1 MPDIEWNPDN
11 LDLTTCDRE
20 PIHIPGSVQP
30 HGVLFVLGEP
40 DYRIVQVSDNTNDVV
55 GTPPEKLL
63 DTPLAAL
70 VGAQTV
76 ARIRRANPLAELNPL
91 SVMIGGRAFN
101 AVVHCTPNERLVVEI
116 EPAASDGM
124 SAVSLYHAIQRATR
138 RLQNAPTIPDLC
150 QVAAEEIRRVNG
162 FDRVMIYQFDE
173 NWNGS
178 VVAEDKIDALTPYK
192 GLHYPASDIP
202 KQARALY
209 KQNPLRLIR
218 TVTYD
223 PAQMLSIEDDPA
235 PLDMSFAQ
243 LRSVSPIHLEYMSNM
258 GVSASMSISL
268 LKDGDLWGLV
278 ACHHTAPRFVSY
290 DVRAACELLGQLFAV
305 QLAEKEHALLQA
317 KQAHANQVLNQLVEL
332 MSQGEGEA
340 FVSGLIDE
348 QPTILDLVEA
358 GGAAVYNEG
367 QCHTIGQ
374 TPSTDD
380 IRAIVDWLWQN
391 ESHKVFYTNALPRR
405 EPAFEQVKAT
415 ASGLLAICIS
425 RVQGDY
431 VLWFLPEQVE
441 TVHWGG
447 DPTKRARFDETTGET
462 RVSPR
467 QSFEAWQEVVALK
480 SRRWQA
486 WEIDVVTRL
495 RTTII
500 DTVLRLAGELRLRA
514 SILAR
519 LNEELARSNDELDS
533 FAYIASHDLKEPLRG
548 IHNYAK
554 FLLEDYGDTLPP
566 DGTDKLKTLARL
578 SQRMQ
583 DLLDSLLHFSRVG
596 RLDLDVQPTDLN
608 DVVRGVLDLLQPR
621 LDEFGVDVRL
631 KPLPTL
637 VCDRARVGEVF
648 NNLITNAMKY
658 NDKGEK
664 WIEIGEADGA
674 LYVRDN
680 GIGIPPA
687 KYDTVFQIFKRL
699 HGRDDY
705 SGGSGV
711 GLTIVKKIVERH
723 NGRIWIESAES
734 AGTTFYFTLAD
745 PRETSTR

>member
-1 MPDIEWNPDN
+1 MADIQWNPDN

-30 HGVLFVLGEP
+30 HGVLFVLHEP
-40 DYRIVQVSDNTNDVV
+40 DYRIVQVSDNTGAVI
-55 GTPPEKLL
+55 GTPPDTLL
-63 DTPLAAL
+63 DKPLAVL
-70 VGAQTV
+70 VGEETV
-76 ARIRRANPLAELNPL
+76 GRIRWAKPLGELNPL
-91 SVMIGGRAFN
+91 SIMIGGQPFN
-101 AVVHCTPNERLVVEI
+101 AVLHCTPGKRLVFEI
-116 EPAASDGM
+116 EPAPPDGM

-138 RLQNAPTIPDLC
+138 RLQSAESIPALC
-150 QVAAEEIRRVNG
+150 QIAAEEIRRVNG

-178 VVAEDKIDALTPYK
+178 VVAEDKIDALEPFL
-192 GLHYPASDIP
+192 GLRYPASDIP

-209 KQNPLRLIR
+209 KQTPLRLIR
-218 TVTYD
+218 TVTYE
-223 PAQMLSIEDDPA
+223 PAQMLSIEDNPA

-243 LRSVSPIHLEYMSNM
+243 LRSVSPIHLEYMRNM

-305 QLAEKEHALLQA
+305 QLAEKEKALLQA
-317 KQAHANQVLNQLVEL
+317 KQARANDVLNQLVEF
-332 MSQGEGEA
+332 MSRGEGES
-340 FVSGLIDE
+340 FVSGLMDE
-348 QPTILDLVEA
+348 QPNILDLVDA
-358 GGAAVYNEG
+358 SGAAVYNEG
-367 QCHTIGQ
+367 RCYTIGQ
-374 TPSTDD
+374 TPEPDD
-380 IRAIVDWLWQN
+380 IRAIVAWLWRN
-391 ESHKVFYTNALPRR
+391 ESRNLFHTHALALR
-405 EPAFEQVKAT
+405 EPAFERLKAT
-415 ASGLLAICIS
+415 ASGVLAICIS

-431 VLWFLPEQVE
+431 VLWFLPEQIE

-447 DPTKRARFDETTGET
+447 DPNKRAHVDETSGET

-467 QSFEAWQEVVALK
+467 QSFEAWQEVVALR

-495 RTTII
+495 RTTIL

-519 LNEELARSNDELDS
+519 LNDELARSNDELDS

-548 IHNYAK
+548 IHTYAR

-566 DGTDKLKTLARL
+566 DGTDKLKTLVRL
-578 SQRMQ
+578 SQRMEG
-583 DLLDSLLHFSRVG
+583 LLDSLLHFSRVG
-596 RLDLDVQPTDLN
+596 RLDLTIAPTDLHKIAC
-608 DVVRGVLDLLQPR
+608 DVVDLLKPR
-621 LDEFGVDVRL
+621 LEEMGVSVRVN
-631 KPLPTL
+631 PLPTL
-637 VCDRARVGEVF
+637 VCDSVRVGEVF

-658 NDKGEK
+658 NDKDEK

-674 LYVRDN
+674 IYVRDN
-680 GIGIPPA
+680 GIGIPPD
-687 KYDTVFQIFKRL
+687 KHDDVFQIFKRL
-699 HGRDDY
+699 HGRDQY

-723 NGRIWIESAES
+723 NGRIWIESTLGE
-734 AGTTFYFTLAD
+734 GTTFYFTLDA
-745 PRETSTR
+745 P